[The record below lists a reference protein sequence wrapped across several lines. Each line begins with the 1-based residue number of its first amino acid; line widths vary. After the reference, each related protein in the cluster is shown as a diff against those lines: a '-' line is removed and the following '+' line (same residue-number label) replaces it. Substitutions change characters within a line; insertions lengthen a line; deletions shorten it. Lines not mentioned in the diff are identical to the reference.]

1 MFYFMNNLHVPVL
14 QCITKEKNS
23 VCIISGHVMF
33 LAYLIIVALVTIS
46 SFVTLLSQLYHALF
60 ICIHEDSPLDEQL
73 VCSVVGVSTE

>member
-1 MFYFMNNLHVPVL
+1 MSYFMNNLHVPVL

-46 SFVTLLSQLYHALF
+46 SFVTLLSHALF
-60 ICIHEDSPLDEQL
+60 ICIHEGSPLDEQL
-73 VCSVVGVSTE
+73 VCSVVDVSTE